1 MTTIAARF
9 STLEIAADS
18 QVSGDDIKYFV
29 EKLRRGRESIYGAA
43 GDWKDI
49 LGAFSMLE
57 HPKEGDELDEDCD
70 IEMLELRRDGIWVYE
85 STLIP
90 ARIKERLLC
99 HRDGLRIR
107 HSGLALGQ
115 EPQGGHRDCVPLRPP
130 YGRSYRLYVPGA
142 VTPGPKA

>member
-18 QVSGDDIKYFV
+18 QVSGDDIKYLV
-29 EKLRRGRESIYGAA
+29 EKLRRGKESIYGAA

-70 IEMLELRRDGIWVYE
+70 IEMMELRRDGIWVYE
-85 STLIP
+85 NTLVP
-90 ARIKERLLC
+90 ARIKRRL
-99 HRDGLRIR
+99 
-107 HSGLALGQ
+107 S
-115 EPQGGHRDCVPLRPP
+115 
-130 YGRSYRLYVPGA
+130 
-142 VTPGPKA
+142 

>member
-90 ARIKERLLC
+90 ARIKTTSMP
-99 HRDGLRIR
+99 
-107 HSGLALGQ
+107 SGRAQ
-115 EPQGGHRDCVPLRPP
+115 D
-130 YGRSYRLYVPGA
+130 
-142 VTPGPKA
+142 TP